1 MDKIGTILITG
12 ASSGLGAE
20 YFKHIAGSGDWRM
33 HDVWLIARD
42 GARMQALAERYP
54 QIRTTVIPLD
64 LADSRSFETLREMLE
79 TRRPEVYAL
88 INNAGFGLLGDLIE
102 RDYPEQADIV
112 NVNCRAATAVT
123 CLALPYMQRGGFVLN
138 TCSIASFAPN
148 PRMTVYSAS
157 KAFLFHFSKSLRYEL
172 KPRGIH
178 VCAVCPGPME
188 TAFLDVA
195 DIPGNSKT
203 FATLPYC
210 DPAAVARR
218 ALEYARAGRGVYT
231 PRLFYKFY
239 RLLAKILP
247 HGLLLPLTKT

>member
-123 CLALPYMQRGGFVLN
+123 CLALPYMQRGVFVLN

-157 KAFLFHFSKSLRYEL
+157 QAFLFHFSKSLRYEL